1 MRTISGC
8 NLPKMLEQL
17 PRDER
22 LDWHETFALCGL
34 AYTTQRFAE
43 RHGLRVPARL
53 AKRLVQEQGQR
64 LRIFCDFVQIAGSR
78 VALGLQRFRVRD
90 SGLRCQRLKII

>member
-8 NLPKMLEQL
+8 NLPKMLEQP

-43 RHGLRVPARL
+43 RHGLRAPARL
-53 AKRLVQEQGQR
+53 AKRLVQSKGR
-64 LRIFCDFVQIAGSR
+64 DYASFVILFKSLEA
-78 VALGLQRFRVRD
+78 AWH
-90 SGLRCQRLKII
+90 

>member
-1 MRTISGC
+1 MDTGSRVTGHGPSELGIGYWVTGHREKDMKTLSGC
-8 NLPKMLEQL
+8 NLPKMLGQL
-17 PRDER
+17 PQGER

-53 AKRLVQEQGQR
+53 AKRLMR
-64 LRIFCDFVQIAGSR
+64 A
-78 VALGLQRFRVRD
+78 
-90 SGLRCQRLKII
+90 